1 MTIAVSFSV
10 QRSSPGH
17 GNGRHVEPVTSALRV
32 VVTQPVAFLMAALLD
47 HRREQ
52 VEKKKEQRQEL
63 ELEQKLASPYPL
75 HWDGTLSAC

>member
-32 VVTQPVAFLMAALLD
+32 DLHMHTTIYNTQL
-47 HRREQ
+47 EQ
-52 VEKKKEQRQEL
+52 VEKKKEQSQEL
-63 ELEQKLASPYPL
+63 ELEQKLTSPCRL